1 MENPKLS
8 TMVVLYTLN
17 VKLNT
22 NELLVSLPLTDR
34 IIKVEKRG
42 TLVRGESSRDKI
54 KRRPKK
60 EGSTSKTGFGHN
72 SITVVVLDSGGGA
85 LPSKEITV
93 KIFQNGVFHFTGV
106 LDDLYD
112 ASVLKLLLGIISTTC
127 NHCITNDCK
136 EISILER
143 RVVLMNYTSEL
154 TKKGMIARETL
165 LRSIRALR
173 NPDISVT
180 YDPDVYP
187 GIKIKYLA
195 SKWTANLFRTGKIIL
210 TGLTSKQHCEDFK
223 LVLEDL
229 LKKTLP

>member
-1 MENPKLS
+1 
-8 TMVVLYTLN
+8 MVVLYTLN

-22 NELLVSLPLTDR
+22 NELLVSLPLNNR

-60 EGSTSKTGFGHN
+60 EGSSSKTGFGHN
-72 SITVVVLDSGGGA
+72 SITVVVLDDGGGS
-85 LPSKEITV
+85 LPLKEITV

-112 ASVLKLLLGIISTTC
+112 ASVLKLLLGVISSAC
-127 NHCITNDCK
+127 NHCITNDVK
-136 EISILER
+136 EILVLGR
-143 RVVLMNYTSEL
+143 RVVLMNYTTEL
-154 TKKGMIARETL
+154 VKKGMIAREGL

-173 NPDISVT
+173 DPDITVT

-187 GIKIKYLA
+187 GIKIKYIT
-195 SKWTANLFRTGKIIL
+195 SRWTANVFRTGKIIM
-210 TGLTSKQHCEDFK
+210 TGLTSKEHCSEFK
-223 LVLEDL
+223 ETLEGL
-229 LKKTLP
+229 FKKTLP

>member
-1 MENPKLS
+1 METPKLS
-8 TMVVLYTLN
+8 TMVVLYSLN

-22 NELLVSLPLTDR
+22 NELLTSIPLTDK

-60 EGSTSKTGFGHN
+60 TETTSKTGFGHN
-72 SITVVVLDSGGGA
+72 SITVVVLNNGDGS
-85 LPSKEITV
+85 LPEKEITV

-106 LDDLYD
+106 LDDMYD
-112 ASVLKLLLGIISTTC
+112 SSVLKLLLGVISTTC
-127 NHCITNDCK
+127 NHCITNECK
-136 EISILER
+136 EIAILER

-154 TKKGMIARETL
+154 VKKGMIARETL
-165 LRSIRALR
+165 LRSIRSLH
-173 NPDISVT
+173 NPDINVS

-187 GIKIKYLA
+187 GIKIKYLK
-195 SKWTANLFRTGKIIL
+195 SKWTANVFRTGKVIM
-210 TGLTSKQHCEDFK
+210 TGLTSKEHCSEFK
-223 LVLEDL
+223 LILEDL